1 MMVGQ
6 ILGGRYEIIA
16 KLGSGGMAHVYQARD
31 TILNRIVTVKILRS
45 DLAEDKDFVRRFQVE
60 AQAVASLS
68 HPNIVSIY
76 DVGQE
81 NGLPYL
87 VMEFVEGLTLKR
99 IIQKEGPLSPAETVN
114 LGVQVCAALAH
125 AHEKG
130 IIHRDIKSHNILVT
144 PGGRVKVTDFGLAR
158 VLSVPSATVT
168 QSGTVMGSVHYL
180 SPEQARGEETGPKS
194 DLYSLGVVLYETVSG
209 RLPFQGD
216 NPVTV
221 ALKHVQGPPPALCKD
236 NPAIPQRLEEIIF
249 KALAKDPAQR
259 FQSAR
264 EMQKALSEGSL
275 LAGDSAAADEMTRE
289 IRLPAGARLRARR
302 RLRPAALV
310 SLILFLL
317 LLAAGGGYAFFKWYF
332 GGAETVPPVTNM
344 KQDQAKNTILAA
356 GLAPAVQLVY
366 SDSVKS
372 GIVVSQDPVAGYL
385 VKKGQT
391 VRLSV
396 SQGPSLTYLP
406 DVTGSMLN
414 DAKITLVNSDFTVK
428 KVDQATND
436 PGTPPGTVI
445 AQDPKGDSN
454 VPSKSVVTLTV
465 SSSNLVVPSLV
476 GQTVDQ
482 AQAALKALNL
492 VLGNITDESS
502 QDYPAGMITRQ
513 DVSPGTP
520 ATAGM
525 AVNVYRS
532 TGPGPKEWDVPVD
545 MIVHETGEVK
555 VVVDDVLPGGERVV
569 YDQVQNPGDVL
580 HKIFE
585 VYGSGVLKVYFQG
598 NLKEQHS
605 YP

>member
-6 ILGGRYEIIA
+6 IIGGRYEIIA
-16 KLGSGGMAHVYQARD
+16 KLGSGGMSHVYQALD

-87 VMEFVEGLTLKR
+87 VMEYVEGLTLKE

-158 VLSVPSATVT
+158 VLSVPSATVAK
-168 QSGTVMGSVHYL
+168 SDTVMGSVHYL

-221 ALKHVQGPPPALCKD
+221 ALKHVQCSPPALCKD

-249 KALAKDPAQR
+249 KAMAKDPSQR

-264 EMQKALSEGSL
+264 EMQQVLSEGSL
-275 LAGDSAAADEMTRE
+275 LAGDSAGADELTRE
-289 IRLPAGARLRARR
+289 LRLPGRKR
-302 RLRPAALV
+302 RLRPAALI
-310 SLILFLL
+310 SLIVLLL

-332 GGAETVPPVTNM
+332 PGVDVTVPQVTKM
-344 KQDQAKNTILAA
+344 SQDQANSAILAA
-356 GLAPAVQLVY
+356 GLKPAVQTVD
-366 SDSVKS
+366 SDSVAS
-372 GIVVSQDPVAGYL
+372 GIVVNQDPVAGY
-385 VKKGQT
+385 VMKKGQI

-396 SQGPSLTYLP
+396 SQGPSQVYLP
-406 DVTGSMLN
+406 DVTNYTLQT
-414 DAKITLVNSDFTVK
+414 AQITLRNSGFTVK
-428 KVDQATND
+428 ETYQPTND

-445 AQDPKGDSN
+445 AQVPKGDSN
-454 VPSKSVVTLTV
+454 VPNKSVVTLTV
-465 SSSNLVVPSLV
+465 SSSNPIVPSLV

-482 AQAALKALNL
+482 AQAALKALGL
-492 VLGNITDESS
+492 VLGSVTDESS
-502 QDYPAGMITRQ
+502 QDYPSGMITRQ
-513 DVSPGTP
+513 DVSAG
-520 ATAGM
+520 ATAQAGT

-532 TGPGPKEWDVPVD
+532 TGAVTKQWDVPVD
-545 MIVHETGEVK
+545 MKVNETGEVK
-555 VVVDDVLPGGERVV
+555 VVVDDMLGERVV
-569 YDQVQNPGDVL
+569 YDQVQNPGDEL
-580 HKIFE
+580 HKDFV

-598 NLKEQHS
+598 NMVEQH
-605 YP
+605 PFG

>member
-1 MMVGQ
+1 MVGQ

-16 KLGSGGMAHVYQARD
+16 KIGSGGMSHVYQARD

-68 HPNIVSIY
+68 NPNIVSIY

-130 IIHRDIKSHNILVT
+130 IIHRDIKSQNILVT

-259 FQSAR
+259 FRSAR

-275 LAGDSAAADEMTRE
+275 LAGDSAAADELTRE
-289 IRLPAGARLRARR
+289 LRLPAGARLRARR

-317 LLAAGGGYAFFKWYF
+317 LMVVGGGYAFFKWYF
-332 GGAETVPPVTNM
+332 QGADVTVPPVTNM
-344 KQDQAKNTILAA
+344 SQDQAKNTILAA
-356 GLAPAVQLVY
+356 GLSPAVQLVY

-372 GIVVSQDPVAGYL
+372 GIVVNQDPVAGYL

-414 DAKITLVNSDFTVK
+414 DAKITLGNSGFTVK
-428 KVDQATND
+428 DVDQATND
-436 PGTPPGTVI
+436 PGSPPGTVI

-454 VPSKSVVTLTV
+454 VPSKSVITLTI
-465 SSSNLVVPSLV
+465 SSSSLVVPSLE

-482 AQAALKALNL
+482 AQTALQALGL
-492 VLGNITDESS
+492 VLGTVTDESS

-513 DVSPGTP
+513 DISPGTP
-520 ATAGM
+520 AQAGM
-525 AVNVYRS
+525 VVNVYRS
-532 TGPGPKEWDVPVD
+532 TGPGPKQWDVPVD
-545 MIVHETGEVK
+545 LEVHETGEVK
-555 VVVDDVLPGGERVV
+555 VVIDDVLGERVA
-569 YDQVQNPGDVL
+569 YDQNQNPGDKL
-580 HKIFE
+580 HKDFE

-598 NLKEQHS
+598 NMVEQH
-605 YP
+605 PVG

>member
-1 MMVGQ
+1 MIGQ

-16 KLGSGGMAHVYQARD
+16 KLGSGGMSHVYQARD
-31 TILNRIVTVKILRS
+31 TILNRIVTVKVLRS

-87 VMEFVEGLTLKR
+87 VMEYVEGLTLKG

-158 VLSVPSATVT
+158 VLSVPSATLT
-168 QSGTVMGSVHYL
+168 RSGTVMGSVHYL

-209 RLPFQGD
+209 HLPFQGD

-221 ALKHVQGPPPALCKD
+221 ALKHVQGPPPALCQD

-249 KALAKDPAQR
+249 KALAKDPSQR

-264 EMQKALSEGSL
+264 EMQQALSEGTL
-275 LAGDSAAADEMTRE
+275 LAEDSAGADELTRE
-289 IRLPAGARLRARR
+289 LHLPGRRR
-302 RLRPAALV
+302 RLRPVALV
-310 SLILFLL
+310 SLIVFLL
-317 LLAAGGGYAFFKWYF
+317 LLAAGGGYVFFKWYSQ
-332 GGAETVPPVTNM
+332 GVDVTVPQVTSL
-344 KQDQAKNTILAA
+344 KQDQANSALLAL
-356 GLAPAVQLVY
+356 GLTPVPQMVD
-366 SDSVKS
+366 SDSVAA
-372 GIVVSQDPVAGYL
+372 GIVISQVPVAGY
-385 VKKGQT
+385 VMKKGQT
-391 VRLSV
+391 VRLAV
-396 SQGPSLTYLP
+396 SQGPRQVYLP
-406 DVTGSMLN
+406 DVTGYAWQA
-414 DAKITLVNSDFTVK
+414 AKITLNNSGFDVK
-428 KVDQATND
+428 EVYQGTND
-436 PGTPPGTVI
+436 PTTPPGTVI
-445 AQDPKGDSN
+445 GQKPKGDSN
-454 VPSKSVVTLTV
+454 VPSKSAVTLTV
-465 SSSNLVVPSLV
+465 ASSSLIVPSLV

-482 AQAALKALNL
+482 ATATLKALGL
-492 VLGNITDESS
+492 ILGNVTDESS
-502 QDYPAGMITRQ
+502 QDYPPGMITRQ
-513 DVSPGTP
+513 DVSPGT
-520 ATAGM
+520 AAQAGM
-525 AVNVYRS
+525 SVNVYRS
-532 TGPGPKEWDVPVD
+532 DGPGPKQWDVPVD
-545 MIVHETGEVK
+545 MDVNETGEVK
-555 VVVDDVLPGGERVV
+555 VVIDDVLPGGERVV

-580 HKIFE
+580 HKVFE

-598 NLKEQHS
+598 NMVEQHTVG
-605 YP
+605 

>member
-1 MMVGQ
+1 MVGQ
-6 ILGGRYEIIA
+6 ILGGRYEIVA
-16 KLGSGGMAHVYQARD
+16 KLGSGGMSHVYQARD

-87 VMEFVEGLTLKR
+87 VMEYVEGLTLKG

-114 LGVQVCAALAH
+114 LGVQVCAALTH
-125 AHEKG
+125 AHERG

-168 QSGTVMGSVHYL
+168 RSGTVMGSVHYL

-194 DLYSLGVVLYETVSG
+194 DLYSLGVVLYEAVSG
-209 RLPFQGD
+209 HLPFQGD

-221 ALKHVQGPPPALCKD
+221 ALKHVQGPPPALRKD

-249 KALAKDPAQR
+249 KALAKDPSQR

-264 EMQKALSEGSL
+264 EMQQALSGVSL
-275 LAGDSAAADEMTRE
+275 LAGDSAGADELTHE
-289 IRLPAGARLRARR
+289 LRLSAGARLRARR

-310 SLILFLL
+310 SLIVLLL
-317 LLAAGGGYAFFKWYF
+317 LLAVGGGYAFFKWYF
-332 GGAETVPPVTNM
+332 TGVDVAVPQVTNM
-344 KQDQAKNTILAA
+344 RQDQANSAILAA
-356 GLAPAVQLVY
+356 GLTPAVQTV
-366 SDSVKS
+366 DSNSVAS
-372 GIVVSQDPVAGYL
+372 GIVVNQDPVAGY
-385 VKKGQT
+385 VMKKGQT

-396 SQGPSLTYLP
+396 SQGPSMVYLP
-406 DVTGSMLN
+406 DVTGYTLQ
-414 DAKITLVNSDFTVK
+414 DAKITLGNSGFTVNP
-428 KVDQATND
+428 VNQATND

-445 AQDPKGDSN
+445 TQDPKGDSN
-454 VPSKSVVTLTV
+454 VLGKSVVTLTV
-465 SSSNLVVPSLV
+465 ASSGLIVPKLA

-482 AQAALKALNL
+482 AQTALTALGL
-492 VLGNITDESS
+492 VLGNTTDESS
-502 QDYPAGMITRQ
+502 QDYPSGMITRQ
-513 DVSPGTP
+513 GVSPGT
-520 ATAGM
+520 TVQAGTTI
-525 AVNVYRS
+525 NVYIS
-532 TGPGPKEWDVPVD
+532 TGPGPKQWDVPVD
-545 MIVHETGEVK
+545 MGVRETGEVK
-555 VVVDDVLPGGERVV
+555 VVVDDVLGERVV
-569 YDQVQNPGDVL
+569 YDQVQNPGDTL
-580 HKIFE
+580 HKNFE

-598 NLKEQHS
+598 SMVEQHS
-605 YP
+605 VG

>member
-1 MMVGQ
+1 MVGQ

-16 KLGSGGMAHVYQARD
+16 KIGSGGMSHVYQARD
-31 TILNRIVTVKILRS
+31 TILNRIVTVKVLRS
-45 DLAEDKDFVRRFQVE
+45 ELAEDKDFVRRFQVE

-87 VMEFVEGLTLKR
+87 VMEYVEGLTLKR

-264 EMQKALSEGSL
+264 EMQRALSEGSL
-275 LAGDSAAADEMTRE
+275 LASDSIAADELTRE
-289 IRLPAGARLRARR
+289 LHLPGRKR

-310 SLILFLL
+310 SLVIFLL
-317 LLAAGGGYAFFKWYF
+317 LLVAGGGYAFFKWYF
-332 GGAETVPPVTNM
+332 QSPDVTVPPVTNM
-344 KQDQAKNTILAA
+344 SQDQAKSTIVAA
-356 GLAPAVQLVY
+356 GLAQTVQLIY
-366 SDSVKS
+366 SDSVAS

-396 SQGPSLTYLP
+396 SQGPTIAYLP
-406 DVTGSMLN
+406 DVTGSMLA
-414 DAKITLVNSDFTVK
+414 DAKITLGNSGFTDVK
-428 KVDQATND
+428 EVDQATND

-454 VPSKSVVTLTV
+454 VPSKSVITLTV
-465 SSSNLVVPSLV
+465 SSSSLIVPSLA
-476 GQTVDQ
+476 GQTVDEASATLQ
-482 AQAALKALNL
+482 ALGL
-492 VLGNITDESS
+492 VLGNPTDESS
-502 QDYPAGMITRQ
+502 QDYPTGMITRQ
-513 DVSPGTP
+513 DISPGTP
-520 ATAGM
+520 VQPGT
-525 AVNVYRS
+525 VINVYRS
-532 TGPGPKEWDVPVD
+532 TGPGPQESDVPVD
-545 MIVHETGEVK
+545 IHVNETGEVK
-555 VVVDDVLPGGERVV
+555 VVVDDVLGERIA
-569 YDQVQNPGDVL
+569 YDQVQQPGDEL
-580 HKIFE
+580 HKDFE

-598 NLKEQHS
+598 NLVEQHPVS
-605 YP
+605 

>member
-1 MMVGQ
+1 MVGQ

-16 KLGSGGMAHVYQARD
+16 KLGSGGMSHVYQARD
-31 TILNRIVTVKILRS
+31 TILSRIVTVKILRC

-87 VMEFVEGLTLKR
+87 VMEYVEGLTLKE

-158 VLSVPSATVT
+158 VLSIPSATVT
-168 QSGTVMGSVHYL
+168 RSDTVMGSVHYL
-180 SPEQARGEETGPKS
+180 SPEQARGEEMGPKS
-194 DLYSLGVVLYETVSG
+194 DLYSLGVVLYEAVSG

-221 ALKHVQGPPPALCKD
+221 ALKHVQGLLPALRKD

-249 KALAKDPAQR
+249 KALAKDPSQR

-264 EMQKALSEGSL
+264 EMQQALSEVSL
-275 LAGDSAAADEMTRE
+275 LAGDSAGADELTHE
-289 IRLPAGARLRARR
+289 LLLPAGARLRARR

-310 SLILFLL
+310 SLIVLLL

-332 GGAETVPPVTNM
+332 TGVDVTVPQVTNM
-344 KQDQAKNTILAA
+344 RQDQANSAILAA
-356 GLAPAVQLVY
+356 GLTPAVQTVD
-366 SDSVKS
+366 SDSVAS
-372 GIVVSQDPVAGYL
+372 GIVVNQDPVAGY
-385 VKKGQT
+385 VMKKGQT

-396 SQGPSLTYLP
+396 SQGPSLVYLP
-406 DVTGSMLN
+406 DVTGYTLQT
-414 DAKITLVNSDFTVK
+414 AKITLDNSGFTVK
-428 KVDQATND
+428 SKYQPSND
-436 PGTPPGTVI
+436 PNAPPGTVI

-454 VPSKSVVTLTV
+454 VPGKSAIALTIA
-465 SSSNLVVPSLV
+465 SSGPIVPSLV

-482 AQAALKALNL
+482 AQTALTALGL
-492 VLGNITDESS
+492 VLGNTTDESS
-502 QDYPAGMITRQ
+502 QDYPPGLITRQ
-513 DVSPGTP
+513 GVSPGTM
-520 ATAGM
+520 AQAGM
-525 AVNVYRS
+525 AVNVYIS
-532 TGPGPKEWDVPVD
+532 TGPGPKQWDVPVNLD
-545 MIVHETGEVK
+545 VHKTGEVK
-555 VVVDDVLPGGERVV
+555 VVVDDVLGERVV
-569 YDQVQNPGDVL
+569 YDQVQNPGDTL
-580 HKIFE
+580 HKNFE

-598 NLKEQHS
+598 NMVEQHS
-605 YP
+605 VG